1 MTTTEYEASFTNL
14 AEYAPHLVSTNE
26 IRPRRF
32 EDGLRY
38 EIKRVIQPIVLPT
51 YADVL
56 DHAIIIEHD
65 EMEKRKYFDNKK

>member
-1 MTTTEYEASFTNL
+1 MTIVEYEASFINL
-14 AEYAPHLVSTNE
+14 ANYALHLVATYE
-26 IRPRRF
+26 MRVQIF

-38 EIKRVIQPIVLPT
+38 EIKRVIWPLVLPT

-56 DHAIIIEHD
+56 DHAIEQG